1 MPRISSFYGI
11 VIRMY
16 WDERDHPVAHFH
28 ADYAGHL
35 ASVALDGTLLGGTL
49 PPRALAMVR
58 DWARLHQDELRANW
72 GRARAHE
79 QLDRIEPLP

>member
-28 ADYAGHL
+28 VDYAGHL
-35 ASVALDGTLLGGTL
+35 ASVALDGTLLGGSL
-49 PPRALAMVR
+49 PPRALNMVR
-58 DWARLHQDELRANW
+58 EWAGLHRTELQANW
-72 GRARAHE
+72 SRARNHQPLE
-79 QLDRIEPLP
+79 KIEPLP

>member
-28 ADYAGHL
+28 VDYAGSL
-35 ASVALDGTLLGGTL
+35 ASVAFDGTLLGGSL
-49 PPRALAMVR
+49 PPRALSMVR
-58 DWARLHQDELRANW
+58 EWARSHRAELQANW
-72 GRARAHE
+72 ERARAH
-79 QLDRIEPLP
+79 QSLQKIAPLP